1 MAKAMVNLNRTTTA
15 NIKIR
20 FNRAK
25 NLCHTIKKDERFY
38 KTEKA
43 IFDALRELIEE
54 RPTTLSLHP
63 SELAKKSK
71 IAASTFYRH
80 YQNIDEAIRT
90 KENNL
95 KRRFRVMLRAK
106 TEDNIDL
113 RQNISR
119 IVYFIY
125 QNRDYFATAF
135 CRGNHRMVKVI
146 FEDIKPKICR
156 ACHLPKNSDLIFH
169 ICLSEICALIEIWSK
184 ESFNPDK
191 MEKLV
196 EDILY
201 LLKTARNHL
210 ITLIK

>member
-1 MAKAMVNLNRTTTA
+1 MVNLNRTTTA
-15 NIKIR
+15 NIKIK

-25 NLCHTIKKDERFY
+25 NLCHAIKKDERFY

-54 RPTTLSLHP
+54 RPTTLS
-63 SELAKKSK
+63 
-71 IAASTFYRH
+71 H

-119 IVYFIY
+119 IIYFIY
-125 QNRDYFATAF
+125 QNRDYFATAL
-135 CRGNHRMVKVI
+135 CRGNHRMIKVI

-184 ESFNPDK
+184 ESFDPDK
-191 MEKLV
+191 IEKLV